1 MIDDHS
7 NVELISIPW
16 FPSIHVYAEKRF
28 LQNLVEWVSLPEIA
42 NKFSIGRTRF
52 VKMRLSLDEY
62 EMQNV
67 LEIDVLDSR
76 KIRSLAKHVESYGEY
91 SRFVL
96 YSVDAHL
103 AQRFFVEY
111 NVAPFQYVEWNGSFL
126 VSTFTLRNDSYRT

>member
-1 MIDDHS
+1 MLKGWIIDAQVSSSGNEMDVWMIDDSS

-28 LQNLVEWVSLPEIA
+28 LQKLVEWVSLPEIA
-42 NKFSIGRTRF
+42 SKFSIGTTRF

-76 KIRSLAKHVESYGEY
+76 RIRSLVKHVILWKVQSICLVFC
-91 SRFVL
+91 RC
-96 YSVDAHL
+96 
-103 AQRFFVEY
+103 
-111 NVAPFQYVEWNGSFL
+111 SF
-126 VSTFTLRNDSYRT
+126 SPTLFC

>member
-1 MIDDHS
+1 MLKGWIIDAQVNSSGNEMDVWMIDDYS

-96 YSVDAHL
+96 
-103 AQRFFVEY
+103 
-111 NVAPFQYVEWNGSFL
+111 
-126 VSTFTLRNDSYRT
+126 